1 MEPARVY
8 KIKIRENI
16 LRQVIFTNK
25 NLLLGFVII
34 TILLVWKGL
43 GDLPTDIKVI
53 TSLSISGLSLLLFSI
68 KIDRQSVLKLI
79 PRILN
84 YSRNRRKL
92 RF

>member
-43 GDLPTDIKVI
+43 GDLPTDIKVL

-79 PRILN
+79 PRIFN
-84 YSRNRRKL
+84 YSKNRKKM

>member
-8 KIKIRENI
+8 KIKIRDNI

-25 NLLLGFVII
+25 NLLLGFIII

-43 GDLPTDIKVI
+43 GSLSTDIKVL
-53 TSLSISGLSLLLFSI
+53 TSLSVSGISILIFSI
-68 KIDRQSVLKLI
+68 NIDRQSILKLI
-79 PRILN
+79 PRIIN
-84 YSRNRRKL
+84 YYRNRKKL